1 MVETHS
7 RENFFQFF
15 RNAPTEMQQLIRNI
29 SDPNYISLT
38 VKLEE
43 YNQRFG
49 QSVVRAFAEL
59 GYVPPYNDEEMK
71 ADKRCDEMLFRL
83 KNQLC
88 PEGMN
93 LVNQLSIYENCPG
106 YIFSQQPENGNQYSQ
121 NQLKHWELKIYFPF
135 LKYLYDESRAER
147 QRQYSEMW
155 SDVALTQ
162 WTADMDEL
170 QLQKNELQLQI
181 RNQRQSQLIQPQST
195 QPQPTQQRPQSKKPS
210 LGMRMLK
217 GTGKLLA
224 KNYRYA
230 QAQEAERQKGRKYY
244 CRICKRLQNFSRA
257 GPHSCCGK
265 SMLPK

>member
-1 MVETHS
+1 MAEPHS
-7 RENFFQFF
+7 REDFFQFF

-43 YNQRFG
+43 YNQRVG
-49 QSVVRAFAEL
+49 YSIVRAFAEL
-59 GYVPPYNDEEMK
+59 GYVLPYNDEEMK

-83 KNQLC
+83 KNQLY

-93 LVNQLSIYENCPG
+93 LVNQLSLYENCPG

-121 NQLKHWELKIYFPF
+121 NQLAYWNDKIYFPF
-135 LKYLYDESRAER
+135 LKYIHDETRAER
-147 QRQYSEMW
+147 QRQYGEMW
-155 SDVALTQ
+155 PKVALSQ

-181 RNQRQSQLIQPQST
+181 RNQRQSQLFQPQPT
-195 QPQPTQQRPQSKKPS
+195 QPQPTQQRSQVKKSS

-217 GTGKLLA
+217 GTGKLFA

-244 CRICKRLQNFSRA
+244 CRTCKKLQNFSRA
-257 GPHSCCGK
+257 GPYTCCGK
-265 SMLPK
+265 SMVPK